1 MSRVNSHGARV
12 KAAIIATGLDL
23 WRSDPSSVSARKIG
37 QRVGM
42 THSACLYHFG
52 TAAALRDAIAAEAV
66 RIGDPVI
73 VPQLITARHPATARL
88 TPDQRASFLATHAA
102 R

>member
-23 WRSDPSSVSARKIG
+23 WRIDPASVSARKIG
-37 QRVGM
+37 QRVGL

-52 TAAALRDAIAAEAV
+52 TADALKDAIAAEAV
-66 RIGDPVI
+66 RLGDPVI
-73 VPQLITARHPATARL
+73 VPQLITARHPATAAL
-88 TPDQRASFLATHAA
+88 SPESRAAFLSLHGSI
-102 R
+102 

>member
-23 WRSDPSSVSARKIG
+23 WRNDPASVSARKIG
-37 QRVGM
+37 QRVGL

-52 TAAALRDAIAAEAV
+52 TAEALKDALAAEAV
-66 RIGDPVI
+66 RLGDPVI
-73 VPQLITARHPATARL
+73 VPQLITARHPATATL
-88 TPDQRASFLATHAA
+88 SAESRAAFLALHGSI
-102 R
+102 

>member
-1 MSRVNSHGARV
+1 MGRVNSHGAKV

-23 WRSDPSSVSARKIG
+23 WRADPATVSARKIG

-52 TAAALRDAIAAEAV
+52 TAEALRAAIAAEAV
-66 RIGDPVI
+66 RLGDPVI
-73 VPQLITARHPATARL
+73 VPQLITARHPATASL
-88 TPDQRASFLATHAA
+88 TPAQRAAYLSGC
-102 R
+102 